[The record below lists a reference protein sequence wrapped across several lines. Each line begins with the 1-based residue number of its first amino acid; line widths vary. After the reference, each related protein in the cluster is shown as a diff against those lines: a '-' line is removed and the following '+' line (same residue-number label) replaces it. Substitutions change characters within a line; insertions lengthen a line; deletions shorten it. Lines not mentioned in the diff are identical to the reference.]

1 MSVQIPEA
9 CGVII
14 RVTIRVIPINNEIR
28 ASDVNEDSEGNSDV
42 MNFSSLAE
50 EINESILHTN
60 EELRQELYETKNRNS
75 LYTLELEDKI
85 KEMEENRESQMKYF
99 GVKEEELLKK
109 IESLEK
115 KLKNEKEGT
124 ENLILYL
131 EKDTVKNNMQIPVQS
146 DTCESCDIYKDQIKK
161 MLDTIRTLETV
172 ITVLEKKDLERR
184 IAVENN
190 GEKYTCLNCFPPLN
204 KNSYKQ
210 QSFPVSDNWQTVP
223 IRHYKQH
230 SLRTS
235 NKDLNRSAFI
245 SVNPFEVLCGDP
257 LIRNWK

>member
-1 MSVQIPEA
+1 MAKYS
-9 CGVII
+9 CGICNKNVRFSAILCTG
-14 RVTIRVIPINNEIR
+14 RCNKWLHFKCAKLSALEVKNMVKDDYLGEWKCVKCQVIPINHEIR
-28 ASDVNEDSEGNSDV
+28 AADVNEDSEGNSDV

-99 GVKEEELLKK
+99 DVKEEELLKK

-146 DTCESCDIYKDQIKK
+146 DTCESCDIYKDQI
-161 MLDTIRTLETV
+161 
-172 ITVLEKKDLERR
+172 
-184 IAVENN
+184 
-190 GEKYTCLNCFPPLN
+190 
-204 KNSYKQ
+204 
-210 QSFPVSDNWQTVP
+210 
-223 IRHYKQH
+223 
-230 SLRTS
+230 
-235 NKDLNRSAFI
+235 
-245 SVNPFEVLCGDP
+245 
-257 LIRNWK
+257 